1 MRRARLKPDYQDT
14 WHHCYN
20 RLVGTSLDRPLSPA
34 DREQFVRLLHR
45 VARLYTV
52 RIVAYQVLSNHFHLL
67 LQAPADL
74 PSPEE
79 TAKRFEAFHR
89 GRRRLLPGSPACEQ
103 WRRRL
108 RDVSWCLRHLQHLY
122 TAWYNRTRPVRR
134 RGPLWAGRF
143 KNTVLETGAAVWA
156 CWVYIEDNPRRAGL
170 VEDSADYRWG
180 SYGHWRQTGK
190 HPFAEAFRA
199 HLKPHLPEALAAGS
213 DRAVRR
219 ALTAELARRAE
230 EDRQTAAAVAP
241 VRESAQ
247 ADSPGRET
255 VKGASIGRVAAKSV
269 RRRLRCWVDGVVIGS
284 ELFIRATMARVRT
297 PQELLRQRLT
307 DLDGIATAAAP
318 PLWCWA
324 RVRPCL
330 S

>member
-1 MRRARLKPDYQDT
+1 MRRPRLKPDYQDT

-20 RLVGTSLDRPLSPA
+20 RLVGTHLDRPLSPA

-67 LQAPADL
+67 LQAPAEL

-79 TAKRFEAFHR
+79 TARRFEAFHR

-143 KNTVLETGAAVWA
+143 KNTVLESGAAVWA

-170 VEDSADYRWG
+170 TADSADYRWG
-180 SYGHWRQTGK
+180 SYGHWRQTGR

-199 HLKPHLPEALAAGS
+199 HLKPHLPEPLATGS

-219 ALTAELARRAE
+219 ALAAELARRAE
-230 EDRQTAAAVAP
+230 EDRQAMLADVPLPEVAPAQASNGETVESVPMAETAA
-241 VRESAQ
+241 Q
-247 ADSPGRET
+247 AL
-255 VKGASIGRVAAKSV
+255 

-284 ELFIRATMARVRT
+284 ELFVRETMARVRS
-297 PQELLRQRLT
+297 PRELARQRLT
-307 DLDGIATAAAP
+307 GLLGAP
-318 PLWCWA
+318 PLWCWTRLRTA
-324 RVRPCL
+324 AP
-330 S
+330 